1 MVAYGSSGGSRPAL
15 PTSHEARG
23 LRGTA
28 FGPVPS
34 RRFGC
39 SLGINNIPPKVCT
52 YSCVYC
58 QVGRALQ
65 VHSDRRAFF
74 GASAVTAAVR
84 RRVEAAARAGQP
96 IDCITFVPDGEPTLD
111 IGLERSVHVLHDLG
125 IPIAVLTN
133 GSLLTRSDVRA
144 ALAEADHVSL
154 KVDTVREETW
164 RRINRP
170 HRRLKLDAIL
180 DGMVAFSESFGGFL
194 STETML
200 VSGLN
205 DGDSELR
212 ATAAFVSDL
221 NPATAYVTVP
231 TRPPAE
237 PWAVAP
243 DEGALA
249 RAREIFRRFH
259 PRVELLLGYEGDAFA
274 PTGDPVE
281 DLLCITGV
289 HPMREAAVRR
299 LLARG
304 GTGWGVVEDLVA
316 SGALAEVRYGPHR
329 YFVRATPG
337 GGGYAIRTPSAAL
350 LRSREHGRRS
360 SARTRAGAGPASR
373 GPEAGPG

>member
-1 MVAYGSSGGSRPAL
+1 MVAFGSSGGSRPAL

-74 GASAVTAAVR
+74 GASAVTTAVR
-84 RRVEAAARAGQP
+84 GRVEAAVRAAQP
-96 IDCITFVPDGEPTLD
+96 IDCLTFVPDGEPTLD
-111 IGLERSVHVLHDLG
+111 VGLERSIHVLRDLG

-133 GSLLTRSDVRA
+133 GSLLNRSDVRA

-154 KVDTVREETW
+154 KVDTVREATW

-170 HRRLKLDAIL
+170 HRRLRLAAIL
-180 DGMVAFSESFGGFL
+180 EGMATFAQSFEGSL

-205 DGDSELR
+205 DGESELR
-212 ATAAFVSDL
+212 ATAAFVGDL
-221 NPATAYVTVP
+221 NPETAYVTVP

-237 PWAVAP
+237 SWAVPP
-243 DEGALA
+243 DEAALA
-249 RAREIFRRFH
+249 RAHEVFRRFH
-259 PRVELLLGYEGDAFA
+259 PRVELLLGYEGDGYV

-304 GTGWGVVEDLVA
+304 GAGWGVVEQLVA
-316 SGALAEVRYGPHR
+316 SGTLVQVRYGPHR
-329 YFVRATPG
+329 YLVRARAG
-337 GGGYAIRTPSAAL
+337 GGGCAMQGPSATPS
-350 LRSREHGRRS
+350 SREHGSRS
-360 SARTRAGAGPASR
+360 SAKALGGTW
-373 GPEAGPG
+373 GPEAASR

>member
-1 MVAYGSSGGSRPAL
+1 MVAFGSSGGSRPAL

-58 QVGRALQ
+58 QVGRAVQ

-74 GASAVTAAVR
+74 GASAVTTAVR
-84 RRVEAAARAGQP
+84 RRVEAALRASQQV
-96 IDCITFVPDGEPTLD
+96 DSLTFVPDGEPTLD
-111 IGLERSVHVLHDLG
+111 VGLERSIHVLRDLG

-154 KVDTVREETW
+154 KVDTVRDVTW

-170 HRRLKLDAIL
+170 HRRLDLAGIL
-180 DGMVAFSESFGGFL
+180 DGMLTFASGFEGTL

-200 VSGLN
+200 VAGLN
-205 DGDSELR
+205 DDEDELR
-212 ATAAFVSDL
+212 ATGAFVSEL
-221 NPATAYVTVP
+221 NPETAYLTVP

-237 PWAVAP
+237 GWVVPPEEAV
-243 DEGALA
+243 LA
-249 RAREIFRRFH
+249 RAHEIFRRFH
-259 PRVELLLGYEGDAFA
+259 PRVELLLGFEGEGFVSA
-274 PTGDPVE
+274 GDPVE
-281 DLLCITGV
+281 DLLAITSV

-304 GTGWGVVEDLVA
+304 GAGWDVVEELVER
-316 SGALAEVRYGPHR
+316 GALTETRYGGHR
-329 YFVRATPG
+329 FYVRAVRG
-337 GGGYAIRTPSAAL
+337 
-350 LRSREHGRRS
+350 
-360 SARTRAGAGPASR
+360 AGAQPGSPPSTARSPAYGR
-373 GPEAGPG
+373 GSTVTLPLIPR